1 MCICMHLFLVLALQ
15 ANSFLFHIV
24 CTRKIVSLPLP
35 YQTPLP
41 ECCALRRLRKI
52 VCPPP
57 SVPPPQ
63 KKCGA
68 MRRLCRVTSEGGMQ
82 ARPAGRED
90 HSNGWLLLSS
100 YLSVGTTL
108 SPLYAHTHTLVVL
121 CHRPGPCR
129 PAQHSS

>member
-24 CTRKIVSLPLP
+24 CTRKIVCL
-35 YQTPLP
+35 
-41 ECCALRRLRKI
+41 
-52 VCPPP
+52 PP

-108 SPLYAHTHTLVVL
+108 SPLYAHTHTLLL
-121 CHRPGPCR
+121 CCAIALVHVGP
-129 PAQHSS
+129 HSILPDRAWATDGGSSADH